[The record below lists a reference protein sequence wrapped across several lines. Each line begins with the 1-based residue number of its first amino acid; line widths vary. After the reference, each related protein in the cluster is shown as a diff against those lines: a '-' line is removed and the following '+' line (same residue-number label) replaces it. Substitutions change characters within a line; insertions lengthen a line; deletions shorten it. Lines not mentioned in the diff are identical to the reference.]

1 MNKVNAPFR
10 SKFYRYKKSKS
21 GQALIEYSL
30 LVALSVSLAVG
41 FLSTF
46 QNIIETGILSF
57 NAVLE
62 SELRTG
68 EYQNP
73 SNVGGNW
80 DN

>member
-1 MNKVNAPFR
+1 MNKVNTPLH
-10 SKFYRYKKSKS
+10 SKFRRLKKSKS

-30 LVALSVSLAVG
+30 LVALSVSLAIG

-68 EYQNP
+68 EFQSP
-73 SNVGGNW
+73 RNVDIWEN
-80 DN
+80 